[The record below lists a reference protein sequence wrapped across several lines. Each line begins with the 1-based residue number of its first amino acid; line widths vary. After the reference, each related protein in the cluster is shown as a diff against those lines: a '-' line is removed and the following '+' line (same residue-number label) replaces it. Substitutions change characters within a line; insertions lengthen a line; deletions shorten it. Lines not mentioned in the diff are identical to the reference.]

1 MDSLSCV
8 PISPSQLQPLVTN
21 IPLFI
26 STPKTVKN
34 TEYVT
39 IFNQLVAIV
48 VTILFHAVLDSSSAP
63 WTETWTYMIH
73 AKQILFY

>member
-8 PISPSQLQPLVTN
+8 PHSPSQLQPLVTN

-34 TEYVT
+34 IEYVM
-39 IFNQLVAIV
+39 IFKQLVAIV
-48 VTILFHAVLDSSSAP
+48 VTILFHAVLDSSSAS
-63 WTETWTYMIH
+63 WTETWT
-73 AKQILFY
+73 